1 VAATECISYSLTL
14 SNPKMSMTMK
24 YVSQIDE
31 LTKEVIKRIEA
42 SEGRKRSR
50 TADEQL
56 SFEHSVRLV
65 IVDLWQA
72 VKSMPI
78 GECSINKRSGWYSE
92 NPRYRDPLL
101 TYKQMISV
109 LDGLKTLG
117 FIEVTREGH
126 YDPETLQGSL
136 TLFIAADELL
146 ERLQELDGHPA
157 ISIKPDLDA
166 ETIIL
171 RNKVD
176 GKKVLEEY
184 DDSPATERHRAN
196 LKKINSC
203 FLNHWC
209 DLEVKNTELTKLE
222 ARIANHKD
230 KKSIDLSQRT
240 LVRIFSNG
248 SFKQGGKFYRG
259 WWQNVPSEYRK
270 YITIDEKRTAEFDFS
285 QLNPHLLYHS
295 NYKQLGSEDA
305 YDRVL
310 DGEHRKI
317 VKQAFNAMVQAS
329 TPLKSCPKD
338 IDLSGL
344 EMNWAELRDR
354 IIKAHKPIAD
364 HFFKGVGNH
373 LQFMDSNIAESVMV
387 HFAGMDAPALPVHD
401 SFILHHAYGQSGEVE
416 EAMRR
421 AFYEEVGEHISKI
434 DEEIL
439 TWDYRKDTG
448 NTSEAKTLDVNAIL
462 SADDD
467 VSQWRERHQLWY
479 AQR

>member
-1 VAATECISYSLTL
+1 MQD
-14 SNPKMSMTMK
+14 K
-24 YVSQIDE
+24 SQLEDLI
-31 LTKEVIKRIEA
+31 KETVKRIETK
-42 SEGRKRSR
+42 EGRSRSR

-56 SFEHSVRLV
+56 RFEHATRVL
-65 IVDLWQA
+65 IVDLWKA
-72 VKSMPI
+72 VKSTPI
-78 GECSINKRSGWYSE
+78 RECSINKRSGWYSE

-101 TYKQMISV
+101 TYKQMIAV
-109 LDGLKTLG
+109 FDGLINIG
-117 FIEVTREGH
+117 FIEVTREG
-126 YDPETLQGSL
+126 YFDRTIYQGK
-136 TLFIAADELL
+136 TTRFVARDELL
-146 ERLQELDGHPA
+146 ERLQELGGHPA
-157 ISIKPDLDA
+157 ISIKPDFNA

-171 RNKVD
+171 RDKVD
-176 GKKVLEEY
+176 GRKVLQEY
-184 DDSPATERHRAN
+184 EDTPATERHRAN

-203 FLNHWC
+203 FLKHWC
-209 DLEVKNTELTKLE
+209 DLEVQDTELAKLE
-222 ARIANHKD
+222 ARIANHPTKEP
-230 KKSIDLSQRT
+230 IDFSQRT

-248 SFKQGGKFYRG
+248 SFKQGGRFYRG

-295 NYKQLGSEDA
+295 NYKVLGSDDA

-310 DGEHRKI
+310 EGEHRKI

-329 TPLKSCPKD
+329 TPLKSCPEE
-338 IDLSGL
+338 IDMSGL
-344 EMNWAELRDR
+344 EMSWAELRDR

-373 LQFMDSNIAESVMV
+373 LQFMDSNIAERIML
-387 HFAGMDAPALPVHD
+387 HFAGMDAPALPIHD
-401 SFILHHAYGQSGEVE
+401 SFILHHAYGESGEVE

-421 AFYEEVGEHISKI
+421 AFYEEVGNHISKI

-439 TWDYRKDTG
+439 TWDYRKAKDDTL
-448 NTSEAKTLDVNAIL
+448 EVKTLDFDAIL

-467 VSQWRERHQLWY
+467 VSQWRGRHSLWY

>member
-1 VAATECISYSLTL
+1 
-14 SNPKMSMTMK
+14 MK
-24 YVSQIDE
+24 HVSQIDE
-31 LTKEVIKRIEA
+31 FTKEVIKRVEA

-56 SFEHSVRLV
+56 RFEHAVHVLLT
-65 IVDLWQA
+65 DLWKA
-72 VKSMPI
+72 VKSTPI
-78 GECSINKRSGWYSE
+78 RECSINKRSGWYSE

-101 TYKQMISV
+101 TYKQMIAV
-109 LDGLKTLG
+109 YEGLLKIG
-117 FIEVTREGH
+117 FIEVTTEGH
-126 YDPETLQGSL
+126 FGRVTYQGK
-136 TLFIAADELL
+136 TTRFVAREELL

-157 ISIKPDLDA
+157 ISIKHDMDA
-166 ETIIL
+166 ETISL

-176 GKKVLEEY
+176 GRKVLQEY
-184 DDSPATERHRAN
+184 DDTPATERHRAS
-196 LKKINSC
+196 LKTINSC
-203 FLNHWC
+203 FLKHWC
-209 DLEVKNTELTKLE
+209 DLEVQDTELTKLE
-222 ARIANHKD
+222 ARIANHATKEP
-230 KKSIDLSQRT
+230 IDFSQRT

-248 SFKQGGKFYRG
+248 SFKQGGRFYRT

-329 TPLKSCPKD
+329 TPLKSCPD
-338 IDLSGL
+338 EIDMSGL
-344 EMNWAELRDR
+344 EMGWAELRDR
-354 IIKAHKPIAD
+354 ILKAHKPIAD

-373 LQFMDSNIAESVMV
+373 LQFMDSNIAEGVMLY
-387 HFAGMDAPALPVHD
+387 FAGIDAPALPVHD
-401 SFILHHAYGQSGEVE
+401 SFILHHAYGESGEVE

-439 TWDYRKDTG
+439 TWTYRKDENDTA
-448 NTSEAKTLDVNAIL
+448 EAKTLDVAAIV

-467 VSQWRERHQLWY
+467 VSQWRERHRLWY

>member
-1 VAATECISYSLTL
+1 MQD
-14 SNPKMSMTMK
+14 K
-24 YVSQIDE
+24 SQLEE
-31 LTKEVIKRIEA
+31 LIKETVKRIETK
-42 SEGRKRSR
+42 EGRSRSR

-56 SFEHSVRLV
+56 RFEHATRVL
-65 IVDLWQA
+65 IVDLWKA
-72 VKSMPI
+72 VKSTPI
-78 GECSINKRSGWYSE
+78 RECSINKRSGWYSE

-101 TYKQMISV
+101 TYKQMIAV
-109 LDGLKTLG
+109 FDGLINIG
-117 FIEVTREGH
+117 FIEVTREG
-126 YDPETLQGSL
+126 YFDRTIYQGK
-136 TLFIAADELL
+136 TTRFVARDELL

-157 ISIKPDLDA
+157 ISIKPDFNA

-171 RNKVD
+171 RDKVD
-176 GKKVLEEY
+176 GRKVLQEY
-184 DDSPATERHRAN
+184 EDTPATERHRAN

-203 FLNHWC
+203 FLKHWC
-209 DLEVKNTELTKLE
+209 DLEVQDTELAKLE
-222 ARIANHKD
+222 ARIANHATKEP
-230 KKSIDLSQRT
+230 IDFSQRT

-248 SFKQGGKFYRG
+248 SFKQGGRFYRG

-295 NYKQLGSEDA
+295 NYKVLGSDDA

-310 DGEHRKI
+310 EGEHRKI

-329 TPLKSCPKD
+329 TPLKSCPEE
-338 IDLSGL
+338 IDMSGL
-344 EMNWAELRDR
+344 EMSWAELRDR

-373 LQFMDSNIAESVMV
+373 LQFMDSNIAERIML

-401 SFILHHAYGQSGEVE
+401 SFILHHAYGESGEVE

-421 AFYEEVGEHISKI
+421 AFYEEVGNHISKI

-439 TWDYRKDTG
+439 TWDYRK
-448 NTSEAKTLDVNAIL
+448 AKDETTEVQTLELDAIL

-467 VSQWRERHQLWY
+467 VSQWRGRHSLWY

>member
-1 VAATECISYSLTL
+1 MQD
-14 SNPKMSMTMK
+14 K
-24 YVSQIDE
+24 SQLEE
-31 LTKEVIKRIEA
+31 LIKETVKRIETK
-42 SEGRKRSR
+42 EGRSRSR

-56 SFEHSVRLV
+56 RFEHATRVL
-65 IVDLWQA
+65 IVDLWKA
-72 VKSMPI
+72 VKSTPI
-78 GECSINKRSGWYSE
+78 RECSINKRSGWYSE

-101 TYKQMISV
+101 TYKQMIAV
-109 LDGLKTLG
+109 FDGLINIG
-117 FIEVTREGH
+117 FIEVTREG
-126 YDPETLQGSL
+126 YFDRTIYQGK
-136 TLFIAADELL
+136 TTRFVARDELL
-146 ERLQELDGHPA
+146 ERLQELEGHPA
-157 ISIKPDLDA
+157 ISIKPDFNA

-171 RNKVD
+171 RDKVD
-176 GKKVLEEY
+176 GRKVLQEY
-184 DDSPATERHRAN
+184 EDTPATERHRAN

-203 FLNHWC
+203 FLRHWC
-209 DLEVKNTELTKLE
+209 DLEVQDTELAKLE
-222 ARIANHKD
+222 ARIANHATKEP
-230 KKSIDLSQRT
+230 IDFSQRT

-248 SFKQGGKFYRG
+248 SFKQGGRFYRG

-295 NYKQLGSEDA
+295 NYKVLGSDDA

-329 TPLKSCPKD
+329 TPLKSCPEE
-338 IDLSGL
+338 IDMSGL
-344 EMNWAELRDR
+344 EMSWAELRDR

-373 LQFMDSNIAESVMV
+373 LQFMDSNIAERIML

-401 SFILHHAYGQSGEVE
+401 SFILHHAYGESGEVE

-421 AFYEEVGEHISKI
+421 AFYEEVGNHISKI

-439 TWDYRKDTG
+439 TWDYRKAKDDTLDV
-448 NTSEAKTLDVNAIL
+448 KTLDFDATL

-467 VSQWRERHQLWY
+467 VSQWRGRHSLWY